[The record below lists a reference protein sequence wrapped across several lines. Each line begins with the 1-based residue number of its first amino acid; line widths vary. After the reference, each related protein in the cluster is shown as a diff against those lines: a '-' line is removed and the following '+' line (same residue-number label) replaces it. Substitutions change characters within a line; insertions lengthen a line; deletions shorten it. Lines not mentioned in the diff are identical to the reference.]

1 VHVLGLEKP
10 LWLMCIYC
18 VLEGAGTG
26 VREVSMVIFVAYL
39 CTLLGEPGEGFRD
52 QLASFPVRAPFV
64 AYA

>member
-1 VHVLGLEKP
+1 
-10 LWLMCIYC
+10 MCIYC